1 MASQEYYYNLITKEN
16 EKQKKKDIADINA
29 QVDTNKQIISDSYK
43 TKIADTN
50 ASYDELNKK
59 NEAQRLLNQR
69 FIERKAAEMGLTDSG
84 FNRTQLTASQLAY
97 SNQQGNIMRDQQ
109 KAVDTLATAM
119 RSQLAELDMKRNTS
133 LNDLDRS
140 YNQYAIEQAEK
151 LYNDDVSAQAKIT
164 AANISAQSKR
174 ESAYRDL
181 VSDLEEKMLDEDLSP
196 AQKSAMLDRAD
207 LEPEDLSYLIELGGD
222 ELKDYIGVGQ
232 KLDFGRIAMNAANRE
247 LGFSTYGY

>member
-29 QVDTNKQIISDSYK
+29 QTDTNKQIISDSYK

-69 FIERKAAEMGLTDSG
+69 YIERKAAEMGLTDSG

-109 KAVDTLATAM
+109 KAVDTLAMAM
-119 RSQLAELDMKRNTS
+119 KSQLAELDMKRNTS

-164 AANISAQSKR
+164 AANISAQSKK
-174 ESAYRDL
+174 ESAYNDL
-181 VSDLEEKMLDEDLSP
+181 ISDLEDKMLDPDLTV
-196 AQKSAMLDRAD
+196 AQKAAIIKRAELKEEDYDYLLD
-207 LEPEDLSYLIELGGD
+207 LGGND
-222 ELKDYIGVGQ
+222 LKDH
-232 KLDFGRIAMNAANRE
+232 
-247 LGFSTYGY
+247 LGISPYPIYSFKPYWKGH